1 MKNTKQEVLTA
12 VESEKILKAYL
23 PIAKNQLVQTVQEI
37 KIIPPLVLKIIS
49 KQLIHKSDIGG
60 VKIVKTKEELEREFN
75 DLIKIAKRKKI
86 RLQGILAQ
94 EYHEG
99 HQLIIGIKKD
109 PTFQHV
115 LLLGAGGIYTEIMKD
130 ISIRACPITEKDA
143 ESMINDLKYKEALEG
158 KRGKKANMSLLKQT
172 LVKVSKIPLKYKKLQ
187 ELDINPLIVNEKT
200 VKVVDAR
207 MVFEK

>member
-1 MKNTKQEVLTA
+1 MKKEILTEVEA
-12 VESEKILKAYL
+12 EKILKSYVS
-23 PIAKNQLVQTVQEI
+23 IAKNQLVHLSREI
-37 KIIPPLVLKIIS
+37 KIKPPLVLKIIS
-49 KQLIHKSDIGG
+49 KQVIHKSDIGG

-200 VKVVDAR
+200 AKVVDAR